1 MKVDGAEAI
10 VRIGNMSVEKSAE
23 DTEVELSL
31 YYVANAEDTVS
42 ENIVLC
48 YTTDKDIVVQKAIAK
63 PVVES
68 AVDGKVVTLSWADVD
83 GAAQYSVACNGK
95 ELETVESTRYEF
107 EGEYETAYTFV
118 VVAMPKDQEANIP
131 SEGAKVFVTTEA
143 APVENVTA
151 TITFDNTSK
160 RTIFTTSQQVWEEN
174 GIKVI
179 NDKASSTSNVAD
191 YVKPARF
198 YKNSKI
204 TVDAP
209 GNIVSIVFD
218 CNSSSYA
225 TALKNSIKTGT
236 VSVSS
241 DKVTVTLSEAV
252 DKYVIAS
259 LTGGQVRM
267 DSITVTYLE

>member
-1 MKVDGAEAI
+1 
-10 VRIGNMSVEKSAE
+10 
-23 DTEVELSL
+23 
-31 YYVANAEDTVS
+31 
-42 ENIVLC
+42 
-48 YTTDKDIVVQKAIAK
+48 
-63 PVVES
+63 
-68 AVDGKVVTLSWADVD
+68 
-83 GAAQYSVACNGK
+83 
-95 ELETVESTRYEF
+95 
-107 EGEYETAYTFV
+107 
-118 VVAMPKDQEANIP
+118 MPKDQEANIP
-131 SEGAKVFVTTEA
+131 SEGTEVVVTTEA
-143 APVENVTA
+143 APVVEPEDVTA

-160 RTIFTTSQQVWEEN
+160 RTTFTTSQQVWKEN
-174 GIKVI
+174 GIVVT
-179 NDKASSTSNVAD
+179 NDKSSSSSAVAD

-198 YKNSKI
+198 YKGSKI

-209 GNIVSIVFD
+209 GDIVSIVFD

-252 DKYVIAS
+252 ENYVIES